1 MASYKR
7 IQTPRNRETML
18 ARCQVNSIGPLRRYL
33 RNTFCTVIATLALL
47 SVLRLLTTSELA
59 SAAVGSTNARA
70 GTENVA
76 VPSALNEDEIR
87 DYLAKLPDERV
98 RELLMAEL
106 ARQHAAETSRQQGEN
121 VFERLQRYLQ
131 ILRERLR
138 GVFARANQLPRLP
151 ALLWGQVSAG
161 GTIHPGRILGGFVL
175 AFLVAGIAEWTYR
188 RATLLTSEQERKTK
202 GEGFRAQLG
211 AAALRGTLEFI
222 GIAIFALVAVGV
234 LLVAGT
240 ALTPATPLFV
250 LLLRAIVTFRLVSL
264 ASRLVLAPKAAS
276 LRLVPL
282 SDVAARAIHVRIMVV
297 TTLLIAIRVIASVLL
312 GYGLQEGGG
321 ELVLFGT
328 VALLIAVL
336 VFMIWRAR
344 QPIAAVI
351 RGKDAPVGG
360 VRDRFAS
367 RWHVFATAYVVG
379 LLLWALV
386 YAYAT
391 DTRVMGSAVASL
403 VLVVLVPLADLGLRR
418 LAALLF
424 GSEPLRA
431 PEGLATS
438 AFTGPAEVTAGSDT
452 TARYGAAPPLQDEDG
467 PYERI
472 ALRNLRILLAALTV
486 TVFLRL
492 WNIDPRELLNA
503 LVGETVGG
511 SVLDIALVLLI
522 AYAIW
527 GFVKTAVER
536 YVRSR
541 EPDVR
546 ASQEGEGG
554 APGLTR
560 LETLLPLIRKFMLV
574 TLSVIVVMVFLSELG
589 VNTGPLIAGA
599 GIVGIAIGFGA
610 QTLVKDIVSGVFFL
624 LDDAFRMGEY
634 VEIGNTRGRVEK
646 ISIRSLQLRH
656 HNGPVHTIPFGEI
669 SRLTN
674 YSRDYVIMKFELRVP
689 FETDIDKVRKLIKNV
704 GQEMM
709 QDPELAPLMLGPLKS
724 QGVTHMDDSALIMR
738 CKFTAIPGQQFMVR
752 RAAFTR
758 IQQAFAEHGIHFA
771 PRRVIV
777 EAAPPLTPEQAASA
791 AAGALESEAEK
802 KTDRKDKR

>member
-1 MASYKR
+1 MASYER
-7 IQTPRNRETML
+7 ILLSRPREASLARCEVNGMRCLHQYLMKAVCIAITML
-18 ARCQVNSIGPLRRYL
+18 A
-33 RNTFCTVIATLALL
+33 
-47 SVLRLLTTSELA
+47 VLGVLGLLTKSELA
-59 SAAVGSTNARA
+59 WPAVGLTKTQATKEIA
-70 GTENVA
+70 P
-76 VPSALNEDEIR
+76 VPSGLNPDEIR

-106 ARQHAAETSRQQGEN
+106 ARQHAAETSRPQGEN
-121 VFERLQRYLQ
+121 VFERVERHLQ
-131 ILRERLR
+131 ILRERLAKT
-138 GVFARANQLPRLP
+138 FARAGQLHQLP

-161 GTIHPGRILGGFVL
+161 GTIDSGRLLGGFVL
-175 AFLVAGIAEWTYR
+175 AFLVAGIAEWFYR
-188 RATLLTSEQERKTK
+188 RATLITVEQEQTTK
-202 GEGFRAQLG
+202 GRGFRALLG

-222 GIAIFALVAVGV
+222 GIAIFALVAIGV
-234 LLVAGT
+234 FLVAGT
-240 ALTPATPLFV
+240 ALMPATPLFV
-250 LLLRAIVTFRLVSL
+250 GLLRAIVTFRLVSL

-282 SDVAARAIHVRIMVV
+282 SDTAARAIHVCIMVV
-297 TTLLIAIRVIASVLL
+297 TTLLIAIRVIASVLV
-312 GYGLQEGGG
+312 GYGLEEGGG
-321 ELVLFGT
+321 ELVLFAT

-344 QPIAAVI
+344 QPIAAVL
-351 RGKDAPVGG
+351 RGQDAPVGG

-379 LLLWALV
+379 LLLGALA

-418 LAALLF
+418 LAARFF
-424 GSEPLRA
+424 GSKPMQGTA
-431 PEGLATS
+431 GLA
-438 AFTGPAEVTAGSDT
+438 GPTPAGSAEAIAGSEIAAT
-452 TARYGAAPPLQDEDG
+452 YGAATPPQYEDQ
-467 PYERI
+467 PYESV
-472 ALRNLRILLAALTV
+472 ALRNLRILLAALAV

-492 WNIDPRELLNA
+492 WHINPGEFVNA
-503 LVGETVGG
+503 LFGETLGG

-541 EPDVR
+541 EPDIR
-546 ASQEGEGG
+546 ALQEGEGG

-574 TLSVIVVMVFLSELG
+574 TLTVIVLMVFLSEFG
-589 VNTGPLIAGA
+589 VDIGPLIAGA

-656 HNGPVHTIPFGEI
+656 HNGPVHTIPFGDI

-689 FETDIDKVRKLIKNV
+689 FETDIDKVRKLVKKV
-704 GQEMM
+704 GRDMM

-752 RAAFTR
+752 RAAFIR

-777 EAAPPLTPEQAASA
+777 EAASPLTPEQAASA

-802 KTDRKDKR
+802 KAGAKDKQ